1 MKGIVMGIGILALSA
16 GISMGLMFYVSHET
30 LRTETV
36 FALKQALQE
45 TMIQLDQ
52 LDLSLRED
60 QALTVFA
67 QNFSVRKKSGVLYT
81 ADLMGF
87 HDEPLALR
95 IRLTAQD
102 TVSLFGITIVAEE
115 TMIEVTHENQ

>member
-1 MKGIVMGIGILALSA
+1 MKGIVMGIGMLALSI
-16 GISMGLMFYVSHET
+16 GVSLGLMFYVSHET

-45 TMIQLDQ
+45 TMIKLDQ
-52 LDLSLRED
+52 MDPGSRED

-67 QNFSVRKKSGVLYT
+67 QNFAVRKKSGVTYT

-95 IRLTAQD
+95 IRLTAHD
-102 TVSLFGITIVAEE
+102 TVSLFGINIIAEE